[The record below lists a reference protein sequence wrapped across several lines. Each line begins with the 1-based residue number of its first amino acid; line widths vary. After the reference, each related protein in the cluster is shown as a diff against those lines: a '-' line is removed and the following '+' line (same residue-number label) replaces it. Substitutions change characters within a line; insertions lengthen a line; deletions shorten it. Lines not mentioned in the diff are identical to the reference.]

1 MQVAQSHWSIGN
13 VADIQFELRKRKKV
27 RQDFWS
33 IKYNV
38 HNGYIESIEP
48 GNKLLPDHLVVSY
61 AKVKDILA
69 GKLNQNDYRV
79 TFNEKLGALDL
90 VDIKRPTEF
99 RKKHVWV
106 GWLSAGEDDLNVL
119 CPLRVILF
127 ADTGILRVEASR
139 EWSTSLRETMDR
151 KTDLEDIPFFISDIE
166 DPHQLLG
173 QEHIS
178 LVDIIERGF
187 WEKRLWAF
195 MDHDNVQRLLYQG
208 LQIRINMPPVAS
220 DLSFTRMSQYS
231 PFTGIVE
238 ESSIISHIGRGR
250 HISVFAKDGGIW
262 AQSHYEKGNAID
274 HLVGNLRV
282 AIVRD
287 NDPDAFVAWA
297 EMPALMLRQ
306 QYPFEILTNW
316 EYQSP
321 PSLLYKANNIDIGVI
336 S

>member
-1 MQVAQSHWSIGN
+1 M
-13 VADIQFELRKRKKV
+13 ADIEFELRKRKKI

-38 HNGYIESIEP
+38 HNGHIESIEA
-48 GNKLLPDHLVVSY
+48 GNKLLPDHIVVSY

-79 TFNEKLGALDL
+79 TFNEKLGVLDL

-99 RKKHVWV
+99 KKKHVWV
-106 GWLSAGEDDLNVL
+106 GWLSTGESVANILG
-119 CPLRVILF
+119 PLRFILF
-127 ADTGILRVEASR
+127 ADTGTIRVEASR
-139 EWSTSLRETMDR
+139 QWSTSLRESMDR
-151 KTDLEDIPFFISDIE
+151 RTDLDDIPFFISEIE

-173 QEHIS
+173 HDKIK
-178 LVDIIERGF
+178 LADIIERGY

-208 LQIRINMPPVAS
+208 QQIRINMPPVAS
-220 DLSFTRMSQYS
+220 EISLCRINQYS
-231 PFTGIVE
+231 PFTGIVD
-238 ESSIISHIGRGR
+238 ESSIISHSGPGK

-274 HLVGNLRV
+274 HLIGNLRV
-282 AIVRD
+282 AVVKG
-287 NDPDAFVAWA
+287 NDPEDFVAWA

-306 QYPFEILTNW
+306 HHPFEILPNW
-316 EYQSP
+316 QYQARP
-321 PSLLYKANNIDIGVI
+321 NLLYKANNLDIGVLN
-336 S
+336 

>member
-1 MQVAQSHWSIGN
+1 MAN
-13 VADIQFELRKRKKV
+13 IQFELRKRTKV

-38 HNGYIESIEP
+38 NNGHIESIEA
-48 GNKLLPDHLVVSY
+48 GNKLLPDHIVVSY

-69 GKLNQNDYRV
+69 GKLNQNDYQV

-99 RKKHVWV
+99 KKKHVWT
-106 GWLSAGEDDLNVL
+106 GWLSAGESTTNILS
-119 CPLRVILF
+119 PLRIILF
-127 ADTGILRVEASR
+127 ADTGIIRVEASR
-139 EWSTSLRETMDR
+139 NWSTSLGESMDR
-151 KTDLEDIPFFISDIE
+151 RSDLNDIPFFISDIE

-173 QEHIS
+173 YDKI
-178 LVDIIERGF
+178 LLADIIERGY

-220 DLSFTRMSQYS
+220 EISLSRINQYS
-231 PFTGIVE
+231 PFTGIVD
-238 ESSIISHIGRGR
+238 ESSVISHSGPGR
-250 HISVFAKDGGIW
+250 HISVFTKDGGIW

-274 HLVGNLRV
+274 HLMGNLRV
-282 AIVRD
+282 AVVKGD
-287 NDPDAFVAWA
+287 DPEDFVAWA

-306 QYPFEILTNW
+306 HHPFEILPNW
-316 EYQSP
+316 QYQSRP
-321 PSLLYKANNIDIGVI
+321 NLLYKANNLDIGVLI
-336 S
+336 

>member
-1 MQVAQSHWSIGN
+1 MEAKNPWSIGN
-13 VADIQFELRKRKKV
+13 VADIEFELRKRKTV

-38 HNGYIESIEP
+38 NNGYIESIEA
-48 GNKLLPDHLVVSY
+48 GSKLLPDHLVVSY

-69 GKLNQNDYRV
+69 GKLNQNDYRI

-90 VDIKRPTEF
+90 VDIKRPREF
-99 RKKHVWV
+99 KKKQVWT
-106 GWLSAGEDDLNVL
+106 GWLSAGEANLNIFS
-119 CPLRVILF
+119 PLRIILF
-127 ADTGILRVEASR
+127 ADTGIMRVEASR
-139 EWSTSLRETMDR
+139 QWSTSLQETMNHR
-151 KTDLEDIPFFISDIE
+151 TDLEDVPFFISDIE

-173 QEHIS
+173 HDKIR
-178 LVDIIERGF
+178 LIDIVERGY
-187 WEKRLWAF
+187 WEKRLWSF
-195 MDHDNVQRLLYQG
+195 MDHDNVQRVLYQN

-220 DLSFTRMSQYS
+220 ELSLTRIGQYS
-231 PFTGIVE
+231 PFTGIID
-238 ESSIISHIGRGR
+238 ESSIISHTGRGR

-282 AIVRD
+282 AIVSSD
-287 NDPDAFVAWA
+287 DPEDFVAWA

-306 QYPFEILTNW
+306 PHPFEILPDWQYLST
-316 EYQSP
+316 
-321 PSLLYKANNIDIGVI
+321 PSLLYKANNIDIGVL